1 MVSGHVIS
9 MIKHH
14 RNIAIYSNQ
23 AWERQHSWLKALIFT
38 CTQRRCNQGMDNNRW
53 NATYFE
59 SAGKLITLVN
69 LISIDNDL
77 NGNYDP
83 NNSWLDMLVYEI
95 LDTRENSFTESYP
108 DVMDEDEANE
118 VSAM

>member
-38 CTQRRCNQGMDNNRW
+38 CTQRYN
-53 NATYFE
+53 
-59 SAGKLITLVN
+59 TLMN
-69 LISIDNDL
+69 LDNDL

-83 NNSWLDMLVYEI
+83 NNSWLDMLVDEI
-95 LDTRENSFTESYP
+95 SDTRENSFTESYS
-108 DVMDEDEANE
+108 DVMDEDKANE